1 MELPVGFELNESF
14 EETIKSR
21 FRDVFSYDSF
31 SEGEKQKLDLAI
43 LFTWRAI
50 AKMRNSSSTNLL
62 IMDEIFDSSLD
73 VNGVE
78 QLLSIIESISGEN
91 NIFIISHKESMMDKF
106 TNIVRFEKHKDFSRI
121 IT

>member
-1 MELPVGFELNESF
+1 LPVGFELNESF

-50 AKMRNSSSTNLL
+50 AKMRNSSNTNLL

-78 QLLSIIESISGEN
+78 QLLTIINSISGDN
-91 NIFIISHKESMMDKF
+91 NVFIISHKESMMDKF
-106 TNIVRFEKHKDFSRI
+106 TNIVRFEKVKDFSRI
-121 IT
+121 VS